1 MISRILEFLYQFL
14 ETGTSETDRTN
25 IGHHQLL
32 TFLGFSQYLFH
43 FTLTI
48 PLTFLSGG
56 CLMLIYLCYSVFV
69 IA

>member
-14 ETGTSETDRTN
+14 ETGTSVRTN
-25 IGHHQLL
+25 IGRHQLL
-32 TFLGFSQYLFH
+32 TFLGFSQSFH

-56 CLMLIYLCYSVFV
+56 CLTFIYLCYSVFV
-69 IA
+69 LA